1 MPRKDRHPLEMLHSP
16 LTNTDSEAILPVTEG
31 EDHVRKGDEKRQ
43 EMLAVAERLFCLKG
57 YEATSVQD
65 ILNVLHASKGG
76 FYHHFASKEAVLDT
90 LLYQRAA
97 RALEQTELALAEETR
112 DMPRLNRVMYGFM
125 PLRREEADFAAM
137 LLPMLDKPEGRA
149 LRLSY
154 QQALVET
161 FLPVMEREMAQAQD
175 AKVICPPAEDMA
187 EVLLNLLS
195 QCWIDLALLLLS
207 GVKKAQRPDAAALLT
222 MLEKYR
228 RTVERLLDAPF
239 GSVEIITLSEWNEVA
254 EELSRRLL
262 LPMQG

>member
-1 MPRKDRHPLEMLHSP
+1 MEIRGSARRGAFHLSP
-16 LTNTDSEAILPVTEG
+16 LTNTGSEAILPVTEG
-31 EDHVRKGDEKRQ
+31 EDRVRKGDEKRQ

-90 LLYQRAA
+90 LMYQRAA

-161 FLPVMEREMAQAQD
+161 FLPVMEREISNGLA
-175 AKVICPPAEDMA
+175 
-187 EVLLNLLS
+187 S
-195 QCWIDLALLLLS
+195 DLIF
-207 GVKKAQRPDAAALLT
+207 V
-222 MLEKYR
+222 
-228 RTVERLLDAPF
+228 
-239 GSVEIITLSEWNEVA
+239 
-254 EELSRRLL
+254 
-262 LPMQG
+262 